1 MEKYI
6 IIRLPVNSDKTGR
19 PRIPLY
25 TITTKS
31 KIDKITTKILNSNI
45 KMYKPIAAFVSLC
58 KEFGAMGFRE
68 AVINVKRLNNKL
80 Q

>member
-6 IIRLPVNSDKTGR
+6 VVRLSSNIDKSGR
-19 PRIPLY
+19 PSIPVY

-31 KIDKITTKILNSNI
+31 KIDKITTKVLNSNI
-45 KMYKPIAAFVSLC
+45 SNNKLVAAFFTLC
-58 KEFGAMGFRE
+58 KEFGPMCFKD
-68 AVINVKRLNNKL
+68 AVINVKQLNNKL